1 MSEWKSTKSKKVLSV
16 LKKIG
21 WSVKRQRGS
30 HITLEREGWA
40 DVVFAFH
47 AAGDEI
53 GGRMLA
59 RMAKNTGL
67 TPEDL

>member
-1 MSEWKSTKSKKVLSV
+1 MSEWKSTKSKKVLSA
-16 LKKIG
+16 LKRIG

-30 HITLEREGWA
+30 HIILEREGWA

-47 AAGDEI
+47 AGDEI

-59 RMAKNTGL
+59 RMSKNTGL

>member
-1 MSEWKSTKSKKVLSV
+1 MSEWKSTKSKKVLSA
-16 LKKIG
+16 LKRMG

-47 AAGDEI
+47 PGDEI

>member
-1 MSEWKSTKSKKVLSV
+1 MSEWKSTKSKKVLSA

-40 DVVFAFH
+40 DVIFAFH
-47 AAGDEI
+47 VGDEI

>member
-1 MSEWKSTKSKKVLSV
+1 MSEWKSTKSKKVLSA

-47 AAGDEI
+47 AGDEI

-59 RMAKNTGL
+59 RMAKDTGL
-67 TPEDL
+67 TPENL